1 LCHNRSLG
9 SAPHSRSKPRRF
21 QKLRSAMRR
30 RIRYQITRGGLLF
43 TLAVALVAAAAIVSG
58 NNLLFLI
65 LATMISTMLVSG
77 FISRL
82 CLAGLELDLM
92 LPEHISAGRA
102 ARAKLYVRNLKGWMP
117 SFSIQVRGVPEH
129 PQTTLGR
136 TLEQRAIL
144 TAPVY
149 FPVIPGGAVLE
160 ESVSVQFD
168 RRGTQRQNS
177 FVFTTRFPFGFL
189 DKMTRVTLRR
199 EVVVYP
205 SIEPRPGFP
214 ELLTA
219 IVGEIEAHMVG
230 LGRDF
235 YRIRPYEA
243 FESARH
249 LDWKASAHT
258 GDLQIREFA
267 REQEPAVEIFLDRN
281 VPPHLE
287 GWFEH
292 AIECC
297 AFLAW
302 SLWQMGAGIR
312 FRSQQF
318 DLRVPEE
325 GDVYAVL
332 KYLALVFP
340 QSGKPPE
347 HPADESS
354 FQIVLSASPNGFR
367 DLGWAPAHV
376 LGPEAFDVSGLR
388 TGN

>member
-1 LCHNRSLG
+1 MPNRL
-9 SAPHSRSKPRRF
+9 
-21 QKLRSAMRR
+21 QKLMSAMRR
-30 RIRYQITRGGLLF
+30 RIRYRVTRGGLLF
-43 TLAVALVAAAAIVSG
+43 TLAVVLVAAAAIASA

-65 LATMISTMLVSG
+65 LATMISTILVSS

-82 CLAGLELDLM
+82 CLAGLELDLL

-102 ARAKLYVRNLKGWMP
+102 ARAKLYVRNLKSWMP
-117 SFSIQVRGVPEH
+117 SFSVQVTGVPER
-129 PQTTLGR
+129 PEGPFSR
-136 TLEQRAIL
+136 TIEQRAIL
-144 TAPVY
+144 TVPVY
-149 FPVIPGGAVLE
+149 FPVIPGGAVLD
-160 ESVSVQFD
+160 ESVEVRFD
-168 RRGTQRQNS
+168 RRGAQRQNS
-177 FVFTTRFPFGFL
+177 FVFATRFPFGFF
-189 DKMTRVTLRR
+189 DKIARVTLRR
-199 EVVVYP
+199 EVLVYP

-214 ELLTA
+214 ELLSA
-219 IVGEIEAHMVG
+219 IVGEIEAHMIG

-258 GDLQIREFA
+258 GDLQVREFA
-267 REQEPAVEIFLDRN
+267 REQEPAVEIFLDRD
-281 VPPHLE
+281 VPPELE
-287 GWFEH
+287 SWFEY

-297 AFLAW
+297 SFLAW

-325 GDVYAVL
+325 GDVYALL

-347 HPADESS
+347 DPADESS
-354 FQIVLSASPNGFR
+354 FQIVLTASPGRFG
-367 DLGWAPAHV
+367 DTGWAPAHL
-376 LGPEAFDVSGLR
+376 LGPEAFDGSGLR
-388 TGN
+388 AGRMHPVRFGRD

>member
-1 LCHNRSLG
+1 MRNRL
-9 SAPHSRSKPRRF
+9 R
-21 QKLRSAMRR
+21 KLRAAVRR
-30 RIRYQITRGGLLF
+30 RVRYRITRGGLLF
-43 TLAVALVAAAAIVSG
+43 TLAVLLVAAAAGVST
-58 NNLLFLI
+58 NNLMYLI

-92 LPEHISAGRA
+92 LPEHISAGRP
-102 ARAKLYVRNLKGWMP
+102 ARAKLFVRNLKGWMP
-117 SFSIQVRGVPEH
+117 SFSIQVMGVPERIGES
-129 PQTTLGR
+129 LARAG
-136 TLEQRAIL
+136 EQPAIL
-144 TAPVY
+144 TAPIY

-160 ESVSVQFD
+160 ESVDVCFMH
-168 RRGTQRQNS
+168 RGAHRQNS
-177 FVFTTRFPFGFL
+177 FAFTTRFPFGFL
-189 DKMTRVTLRR
+189 DKTARVTLRR
-199 EVVVYP
+199 EVLVYP
-205 SIEPRPGFP
+205 SIEAQPGFA

-219 IVGEIEAHMVG
+219 IVGEIETHMVG

-258 GDLQIREFA
+258 GDLQVREFA
-267 REQEPAVEIFLDRN
+267 REQERAVEIFLDRD

-287 GWFEH
+287 EWFEH

-318 DLRVPEE
+318 DIRVPEE
-325 GDVYAVL
+325 GDVYTIL

-340 QSGKPPE
+340 QTGKPAE
-347 HPADESS
+347 TPADESS
-354 FQIVLSASPNGFR
+354 FQIVLSAKPGRFR

-376 LGPEAFDVSGLR
+376 LSPESFPDAGMR
-388 TGN
+388 AAR

>member
-1 LCHNRSLG
+1 MGTRLQR
-9 SAPHSRSKPRRF
+9 
-21 QKLRSAMRR
+21 LRTAIRR
-30 RIRYQITRGGLLF
+30 RIRYRITRGGLLF
-43 TLAVALVAAAAIVSG
+43 TLAVALVAAAAAASA

-65 LATMISTMLVSG
+65 LATMLATLLVSG

-82 CLAGLELDLM
+82 CLAGLELDLL
-92 LPEHISAGRA
+92 LPEHISAGRVG
-102 ARAKLYVRNLKGWMP
+102 RAKLYVRNLKGWMP
-117 SFSIQVRGVPEH
+117 SFSVQVTGVPE
-129 PQTTLGR
+129 PALTALSR
-136 TLEQRAIL
+136 PPERPAIL
-144 TAPVY
+144 AAPVY

-160 ESVSVQFD
+160 ENVDVKFD

-189 DKMTRVTLRR
+189 DKIARVTLRR
-199 EVVVYP
+199 EVLVYP
-205 SIEPRPGFP
+205 SIEPQPGFA
-214 ELLTA
+214 ELLSA
-219 IVGEIEAHMVG
+219 IMGEIETHMVG

-243 FESARH
+243 FESARR

-267 REQEPAVEIFLDRN
+267 REQERAVEIFLDRD

-287 GWFEH
+287 PWFER

-318 DLRVPEE
+318 DIRVPEE
-325 GDVYAVL
+325 GDVYTIL

-340 QSGKPPE
+340 QAGKPPE
-347 HPADESS
+347 SPADESS
-354 FQIVLSASPNGFR
+354 FQIVLSAAPNRFR
-367 DLGWAPAHV
+367 DLGWAPAH
-376 LGPEAFDVSGLR
+376 LLDPDAFDSAGLR
-388 TGN
+388 TGH

>member
-1 LCHNRSLG
+1 MR
-9 SAPHSRSKPRRF
+9 RRF
-21 QKLRSAMRR
+21 QQLRSAVRR
-30 RIRYQITRGGLLF
+30 RIRYRITRGGLLF
-43 TLAVALVAAAAIVSG
+43 CFAILLVAVAAGVSA

-65 LATMISTMLVSG
+65 LATMFSTLMVSG

-82 CLAGLELDLM
+82 CLAGLELDLL

-102 ARAKLYVRNLKGWMP
+102 ARAKLYVRNLKHWMP
-117 SFSIQVRGVPEH
+117 SFSIRVLGVPERLPANLVGAGEH
-129 PQTTLGR
+129 P
-136 TLEQRAIL
+136 AIL
-144 TAPVY
+144 TAPIY

-160 ESVSVQFD
+160 ENVDVCFM
-168 RRGTQRQNS
+168 RRGAHRQNS

-189 DKMTRVTLRR
+189 DKSARVTLRR

-205 SIEPRPGFP
+205 SIEPQAGFA

-219 IVGEIEAHMVG
+219 IVGEIETHVVG

-267 REQEPAVEIFLDRN
+267 REQEPAVEIFLDRD
-281 VPPHLE
+281 VPPELE
-287 GWFEH
+287 DWFEH

-297 AFLAW
+297 AFLVW

-318 DLRVPEE
+318 DIRVPEE
-325 GDVYAVL
+325 GDVYAIL

-340 QSGKPPE
+340 QAGKPQDA
-347 HPADESS
+347 PADTGS
-354 FQIVLSASPNGFR
+354 FQIVLTASPLRFR
-367 DLGWAPAHV
+367 DLGWAPAH
-376 LGPEAFDVSGLR
+376 LLAPEAFEGAGLR
-388 TGN
+388 PVQ

>member
-1 LCHNRSLG
+1 MPSFL
-9 SAPHSRSKPRRF
+9 
-21 QKLRSAMRR
+21 QKLRSALRR
-30 RIRYQITRGGLLF
+30 RMRYQITRGGLLF
-43 TLAVALVAAAAIVSG
+43 TLAVALVAAAAILSG

-65 LATMISTMLVSG
+65 LAAMVSTMLVSS

-82 CLAGLELDLM
+82 CLAGLELDLL

-117 SFSIQVRGVPEH
+117 SFSIQVRGVPER
-129 PQTTLGR
+129 PQATLGR
-136 TLEQRAIL
+136 ILEQRAIL

-149 FPVIPGGAVLE
+149 FPLIPGGTVLE
-160 ESVSVQFD
+160 ESVDVQFD
-168 RRGTQRQNS
+168 RRGTHRQNS

-189 DKMTRVTLRR
+189 DKMVRVTLRR
-199 EVVVYP
+199 EVLVYP
-205 SIEPRPGFP
+205 SIEPRAGFP

-219 IVGEIEAHMVG
+219 IVGEIEAHIVG

-249 LDWKASAHT
+249 LDWKATAHT

-267 REQEPAVEIFLDRN
+267 RDQEPAVEIFLDRD
-281 VPPHLE
+281 VPPPLE
-287 GWFEH
+287 DWFEH

-302 SLWQMGAGIR
+302 SLWQMGAGIL
-312 FRSQQF
+312 FRSQQY

-325 GDVYAVL
+325 GDVYTIL
-332 KYLALVFP
+332 RYLALVFP

-347 HPADESS
+347 APADESS
-354 FQIVLSASPNGFR
+354 FQIVLSAAPAGFR

-376 LGPEAFDVSGLR
+376 LGPEAFDVAGLR
-388 TGN
+388 AGR

>member
-1 LCHNRSLG
+1 
-9 SAPHSRSKPRRF
+9 
-21 QKLRSAMRR
+21 MRR

-43 TLAVALVAAAAIVSG
+43 AFAVALVAAAAVLSG

-65 LATMISTMLVSG
+65 LATMVSTMLVSS

-82 CLAGLELDLM
+82 CLAGLELDLL

-129 PQTTLGR
+129 PQAMLGR
-136 TLEQRAIL
+136 TIEQPAIL

-160 ESVSVQFD
+160 ENVDVQFD
-168 RRGTQRQNS
+168 RRGTHRQNS

-189 DKMTRVTLRR
+189 DKTVRVTLRR
-199 EVVVYP
+199 EVLVYP
-205 SIEPRPGFP
+205 SIEPRAGFP

-249 LDWKASAHT
+249 IDWKASAHT
-258 GDLQIREFA
+258 GDLQIREFV
-267 REQEPAVEIFLDRN
+267 REQEPVVEVFLDRD

-287 GWFEH
+287 AWFEH

-297 AFLAW
+297 GFLAW

-325 GDVYAVL
+325 GDVYAIL

-340 QSGKPPE
+340 QSGKPAEP
-347 HPADESS
+347 PADESS
-354 FQIVLSASPNGFR
+354 FQIVLSATPAGFR
-367 DLGWAPAHV
+367 DLGWAPARL
-376 LGPEAFDVSGLR
+376 LGPEAFEGAGLR
-388 TGN
+388 AGRISG

>member
-1 LCHNRSLG
+1 MPGWL
-9 SAPHSRSKPRRF
+9 

-30 RIRYQITRGGLLF
+30 RIRYQITRGGMLF
-43 TLAVALVAAAAIVSG
+43 TLAVALVAAAAIFSG

-65 LATMISTMLVSG
+65 LATMISTMLVSS

-82 CLAGLELDLM
+82 CLAGLELDLL

-102 ARAKLYVRNLKGWMP
+102 ARAKLYVRNLKVWMP
-117 SFSIQVRGVPEH
+117 SFSIQVRGVPERSSA
-129 PQTTLGR
+129 TLGR
-136 TLEQRAIL
+136 TVDRRAIL

-149 FPVIPGGAVLE
+149 FPLIPGGATLE
-160 ESVSVQFD
+160 ESVDVQFD
-168 RRGTQRQNS
+168 RRGTHRQNS

-189 DKMTRVTLRR
+189 EKTVRVTLRR
-199 EVVVYP
+199 EVLVYP
-205 SIEPRPGFP
+205 SIEPQPGFP

-281 VPPHLE
+281 VPRDHE
-287 GWFEH
+287 EWFER

-312 FRSQQF
+312 FRSQHYDF
-318 DLRVPEE
+318 RVPEE
-325 GDVYAVL
+325 GDVYTIL
-332 KYLALVFP
+332 RYLALVFP
-340 QSGKPPE
+340 QSGKPAEP
-347 HPADESS
+347 PADQSS
-354 FQIVLSASPNGFR
+354 FQIVLSATPEGFR

-376 LGPEAFDVSGLR
+376 LGPGAFEGAGLR
-388 TGN
+388 TGW

>member
-1 LCHNRSLG
+1 MPSFL
-9 SAPHSRSKPRRF
+9 
-21 QKLRSAMRR
+21 QKLRSALRR
-30 RIRYQITRGGLLF
+30 RMRYQITRGGLLF
-43 TLAVALVAAAAIVSG
+43 TLAVALVAAAAILSG

-65 LATMISTMLVSG
+65 LAAMVSTMLVSS

-82 CLAGLELDLM
+82 CLAGLELDLL

-117 SFSIQVRGVPEH
+117 SFSIQVRGVPER
-129 PQTTLGR
+129 PQATLGR
-136 TLEQRAIL
+136 ILEQRAIL

-149 FPVIPGGAVLE
+149 FPLIPGGTVLE
-160 ESVSVQFD
+160 ESVDVQFD
-168 RRGTQRQNS
+168 RRGTHRQNS

-189 DKMTRVTLRR
+189 DKMVRVTLRR
-199 EVVVYP
+199 EVLVYP
-205 SIEPRPGFP
+205 SIEPRAGFP

-219 IVGEIEAHMVG
+219 IVGEIEAHIVG

-249 LDWKASAHT
+249 LDWKATAHT

-267 REQEPAVEIFLDRN
+267 RDQEPAVEIFLDRD
-281 VPPHLE
+281 VPPPLE
-287 GWFEH
+287 DWFEH

-312 FRSQQF
+312 FRSQQY

-325 GDVYAVL
+325 GDVYTIL
-332 KYLALVFP
+332 RYLALVFP

-347 HPADESS
+347 APADESS
-354 FQIVLSASPNGFR
+354 FQIVLSAAPAGFR

-376 LGPEAFDVSGLR
+376 LGPEAFDVAGLR
-388 TGN
+388 AGR

>member
-1 LCHNRSLG
+1 M
-9 SAPHSRSKPRRF
+9 PSRL
-21 QKLRSAMRR
+21 QQLRSAVRR

-43 TLAVALVAAAAIVSG
+43 SLAVALVAAAAILSG

-65 LATMISTMLVSG
+65 LATMISTMLVSS

-117 SFSIQVRGVPEH
+117 SFSIQVRGVPER
-129 PQTTLGR
+129 PQATLGR
-136 TLEQRAIL
+136 KFEQRAVL

-160 ESVSVQFD
+160 ENVDVQFD
-168 RRGTQRQNS
+168 RRGTHRQNS

-189 DKMTRVTLRR
+189 DKTARVTLRR
-199 EVVVYP
+199 EVLVYP
-205 SIEPRPGFP
+205 SIEPHPGFP
-214 ELLTA
+214 ELLSA

-258 GDLQIREFA
+258 GDLQVREFA
-267 REQEPAVEIFLDRN
+267 REQEPAVEIFLDRD
-281 VPPHLE
+281 VPRHLE
-287 GWFEH
+287 DWFEH

-318 DLRVPEE
+318 DIRVPEE
-325 GDVYAVL
+325 SDVYAIL

-347 HPADESS
+347 QPADEAS
-354 FQIVLSASPNGFR
+354 FQVVLSA
-367 DLGWAPAHV
+367 APAQFQEV
-376 LGPEAFDVSGLR
+376 GWLPARLLGPEAFDGAGLR
-388 TGN
+388 AGRS